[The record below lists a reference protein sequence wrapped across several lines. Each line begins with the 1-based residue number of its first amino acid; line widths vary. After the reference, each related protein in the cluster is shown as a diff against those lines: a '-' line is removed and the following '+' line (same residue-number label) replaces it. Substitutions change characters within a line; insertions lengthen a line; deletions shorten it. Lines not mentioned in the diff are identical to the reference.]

1 MVGVGS
7 MIIDNFLIFIFI
19 FLFFLQKLVQLFVDF
34 NVVVAAVWGLDT
46 TLCLLL

>member
-1 MVGVGS
+1 MVGVGW
-7 MIIDNFLIFIFI
+7 MIIDNF
-19 FLFFLQKLVQLFVDF
+19 FFLQKLVQLFVDF